1 MVDAIDAVAARSI
14 ARCVGTTALRSLS
27 LALLLQ
33 LRSLSLAPLL
43 RISADPTSWACGY
56 MTLNLIHTG
65 WIRSGSEVAGN
76 TSGHWARSRS
86 HAFFGACSE
95 VYSEVAGN
103 TSVLPG
109 GSRGEPN
116 FSRCPEVAQKW
127 PVILAY
133 YQGGDGDPNYDRGP
147 NADRGPN

>member
-65 WIRSGSEVAGN
+65 VCPAVAQRWPVILAATGLALARMHFLERVTEV
-76 TSGHWARSRS
+76 S
-86 HAFFGACSE
+86 
-95 VYSEVAGN
+95 
-103 TSVLPG
+103 
-109 GSRGEPN
+109 
-116 FSRCPEVAQKW
+116 QKW

-133 YQGGDGDPNYDRGP
+133 YLVAAVVSRVSRVYQRCTRGGR
-147 NADRGPN
+147 

>member
-1 MVDAIDAVAARSI
+1 MDQKWPVILAAT
-14 ARCVGTTALRSLS
+14 G
-27 LALLLQ
+27 LAL
-33 LRSLSLAPLL
+33 
-43 RISADPTSWACGY
+43 
-56 MTLNLIHTG
+56 
-65 WIRSGSEVAGN
+65 
-76 TSGHWARSRS
+76 ARMHFLERVR
-86 HAFFGACSE
+86 G
-95 VYSEVAGN
+95 VSEVAGN

-147 NADRGPN
+147 KRRSWP